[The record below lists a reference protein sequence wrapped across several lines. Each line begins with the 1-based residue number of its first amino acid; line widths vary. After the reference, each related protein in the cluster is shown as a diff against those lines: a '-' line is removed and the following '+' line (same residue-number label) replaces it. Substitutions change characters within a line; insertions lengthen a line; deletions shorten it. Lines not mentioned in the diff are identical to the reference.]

1 MGFGSVIGR
10 ADMRVYSKYKDG
22 LVMKR
27 HFAVMFFLTLLVA
40 ALSLLMV
47 AGCGKKEEANQTLQT
62 TPADTGVQVT
72 ATPPVEQPKTETPPA
87 EVVQKP
93 KEPVVPKV
101 TKITIPNGTELLVT
115 LSDTVQT
122 NVNQVG
128 DVFGGTIAQA
138 VTIDNKV
145 AVPEGAK
152 VKCQITN
159 LVKGGTLKT
168 KPEIAFEITDIIMP
182 DGTVYGVVVDA
193 VADTGRSHTTREA
206 AMIGGGAAAGA
217 VVGGILGKKKGAII
231 GAIAGAAA
239 GTGAAAATGREN
251 LVYPAGQTV
260 SFTLQEPL
268 TVSLP
273 KK

>member
-1 MGFGSVIGR
+1 
-10 ADMRVYSKYKDG
+10 
-22 LVMKR
+22 MKR
-27 HFAVMFFLTLLVA
+27 NVLASFMLTLLVA
-40 ALSLLMV
+40 GISLLIV
-47 AGCGKKEEANQTLQT
+47 AGCGKAKEEAQQT
-62 TPADTGVQVT
+62 TPADTTMQASPPTTPAVT
-72 ATPPVEQPKTETPPA
+72 QTPKTEPPRE
-87 EVVQKP
+87 EVAQKP
-93 KEPVVPKV
+93 KEPPVPKV
-101 TKITIPNGTELLVT
+101 TTLTIPNGTELQVT
-115 LSDTVQT
+115 LTDTVQT

-128 DVFGGTIAQA
+128 DIFGGTLAKPLVIG
-138 VTIDNKV
+138 DKV
-145 AVPEGAK
+145 AVPEGAR

-168 KPEIAFEITDIIMP
+168 KPEIAFAITNIIMP
-182 DGTVYGVVVDA
+182 DGQDYGVTTDV
-193 VADTGRSHTTREA
+193 VADTGRSHTNREA
-206 AMIGGGAAAGA
+206 AMIGGGTAAGA

-268 TVSLP
+268 TVALPP

>member
-1 MGFGSVIGR
+1 LI
-10 ADMRVYSKYKDG
+10 
-22 LVMKR
+22 
-27 HFAVMFFLTLLVA
+27 
-40 ALSLLMV
+40 
-47 AGCGKKEEANQTLQT
+47 AGCGKKEEAEQTPST
-62 TPADTGVQVT
+62 TPTDTAVQVPQQQ
-72 ATPPVEQPKTETPPA
+72 AAPVEQPKTETPPA

-101 TKITIPNGTELLVT
+101 TKITIPEGTELLVV
-115 LSDTVQT
+115 LADTVQT

-138 VTIDNKV
+138 VVVDNKV

-182 DGTVYGVVVDA
+182 DGQEYGVNVTT

-260 SFTLQEPL
+260 SFTLQEAL
-268 TVSLP
+268 TVTPP

>member
-1 MGFGSVIGR
+1 
-10 ADMRVYSKYKDG
+10 
-22 LVMKR
+22 MKR
-27 HFAVMFFLTLLVA
+27 NVLAVFILTLLVA
-40 ALSLLMV
+40 GISLLIV
-47 AGCGKKEEANQTLQT
+47 AGCGKAKEEAQQT
-62 TPADTGVQVT
+62 TPADTSLQTTPTQPAVT
-72 ATPPVEQPKTETPPA
+72 QTPKTEPPRQ

-93 KEPVVPKV
+93 KEPPVPKV
-101 TKITIPNGTELLVT
+101 TKITIPEGTELQVT
-115 LSDTVQT
+115 LADTIQT
-122 NVNQVG
+122 NTNQVG
-128 DVFGGTIAQA
+128 DIVGGAMAKA
-138 VTIDNKV
+138 VLVGDKV
-145 AVPEGAK
+145 AVPEGAQ

-168 KPEIAFEITDIIMP
+168 KPEIAFVITNIIMP
-182 DGTVYGVVVDA
+182 DGQDYGVTADV
-193 VADTGRSHTTREA
+193 VADTGRSHTNREA

-268 TVSLP
+268 TVALP
-273 KK
+273 PKQ

>member
-1 MGFGSVIGR
+1 
-10 ADMRVYSKYKDG
+10 
-22 LVMKR
+22 MKR
-27 HFAVMFFLTLLVA
+27 NVSAMFVLSLLVV

-47 AGCGKKEEANQTLQT
+47 AGCGKKEEAEQI
-62 TPADTGVQVT
+62 TPADTTVQ
-72 ATPPVEQPKTETPPA
+72 APEQQAAPVEQPKTETPPA
-87 EVVQKP
+87 AVVQKP

-101 TKITIPNGTELLVT
+101 TKITIPDGTELLVT
-115 LSDTVQT
+115 LADTIQT

-128 DVFGGTIAQA
+128 DVFGGTITQA
-138 VTIDNKV
+138 VTIDDKV

-182 DGTVYGVVVDA
+182 DGTTYGVVVEA

>member
-1 MGFGSVIGR
+1 
-10 ADMRVYSKYKDG
+10 
-22 LVMKR
+22 MKR
-27 HFAVMFFLTLLVA
+27 NALAFFTLIVLIAGVSLLLV
-40 ALSLLMV
+40 S
-47 AGCGKKEEANQTLQT
+47 GCGKAKEEAETAVQTA
-62 TPADTGVQVT
+62 PADTAVQ
-72 ATPPVEQPKTETPPA
+72 ATEQQTPPPVEQPKAEPPKQ

-101 TKITIPNGTELLVT
+101 TKITIPNGTELQVT
-115 LSDTVQT
+115 LADTVQT

-128 DVFGGTIAQA
+128 DVFGGTIAKP
-138 VTIDNKV
+138 VVIDNAV
-145 AVPEGAK
+145 AVPEGAR

-182 DGTVYGVVVDA
+182 DGQVYGVNVSS

-206 AMIGGGAAAGA
+206 TMIGGGAAAGA

-268 TVSLP
+268 VVTPP

>member
-1 MGFGSVIGR
+1 
-10 ADMRVYSKYKDG
+10 
-22 LVMKR
+22 MKR
-27 HFAVMFFLTLLVA
+27 NFAAMFVLALLVA

-47 AGCGKKEEANQTLQT
+47 AGCGKKEEAQIPPA
-62 TPADTGVQVT
+62 TPADTTVQ
-72 ATPPVEQPKTETPPA
+72 APEQQAAPVEQPKTETPPA
-87 EVVQKP
+87 EVVQRP

-101 TKITIPNGTELLVT
+101 TKITIPDGTELQVT
-115 LSDTVQT
+115 LADTVQT

-138 VTIDNKV
+138 VTVDNKV